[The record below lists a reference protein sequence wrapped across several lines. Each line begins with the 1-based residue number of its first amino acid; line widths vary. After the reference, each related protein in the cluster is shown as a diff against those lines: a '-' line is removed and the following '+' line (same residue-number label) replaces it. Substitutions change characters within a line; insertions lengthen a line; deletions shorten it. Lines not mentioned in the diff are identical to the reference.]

1 MNQLKLFI
9 ITLFVAFAN
18 ISFSNAQWTTN
29 GTNVYNILGN
39 VGIGSSN
46 LYDKL
51 TICGTSSW
59 TGQSIKS
66 SASYGGAYIDFY
78 KSNGSKFGGCT
89 MDELSNAMILRT
101 YCCDGQ
107 VKLQTNWA
115 DRLIIDKDGKV
126 GIGVSAPDELLT
138 VNGTV
143 HAKEVKIDVTGFAD
157 FVFDQNYKLMPLH
170 QVEQFVKANS
180 HLPEIPSFAQVSK
193 NGVSVGELQNK
204 LLQKIE
210 ELTLYVI
217 EQQKE
222 LDQLKQELKK

>member
-1 MNQLKLFI
+1 
-9 ITLFVAFAN
+9 
-18 ISFSNAQWTTN
+18 
-29 GTNVYNILGN
+29 
-39 VGIGSSN
+39 
-46 LYDKL
+46 
-51 TICGTSSW
+51 
-59 TGQSIKS
+59 
-66 SASYGGAYIDFY
+66 
-78 KSNGSKFGGCT
+78 
-89 MDELSNAMILRT
+89 
-101 YCCDGQ
+101 
-107 VKLQTNWA
+107 
-115 DRLIIDKDGKV
+115 
-126 GIGVSAPDELLT
+126 
-138 VNGTV
+138 
-143 HAKEVKIDVTGFAD
+143 VKIDVTGFAD